1 MIDAHKETDVEKL
14 EDEEHDKEF
23 KEMYKGTT
31 KRSM

>member
-1 MIDAHKETDVEKL
+1 MDAHKEPDDEKQ
-14 EDEEHDKEF
+14 EGNEHDKEF